1 MIQNYSHVV
10 LVKTALL
17 CCTAAAAAAQQQVAR
32 YECTTH
38 VLLAAL
44 PNPKAD
50 PE

>member
-17 CCTAAAAAAQQQVAR
+17 CCTAAAAAQQQVAR